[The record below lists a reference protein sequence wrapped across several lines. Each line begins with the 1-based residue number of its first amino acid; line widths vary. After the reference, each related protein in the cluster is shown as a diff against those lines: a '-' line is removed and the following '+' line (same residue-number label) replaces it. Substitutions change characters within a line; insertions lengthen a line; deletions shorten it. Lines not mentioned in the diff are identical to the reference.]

1 MLRIYDEVQ
10 LARRTRLKLLQ
21 IAILF
26 ASGAVC
32 GGIWSASD
40 LRLSELGTA
49 SAAHRPLVEAS
60 TASPVWCDA
69 GAGLRLDCTLSVPEL
84 ARAEGV

>member
-21 IAILF
+21 IAVLF
-26 ASGAVC
+26 VSGVVC
-32 GGIWSASD
+32 GGLWSASD
-40 LRLSELGTA
+40 LQLSELGTA
-49 SAAHRPLVEAS
+49 SAHRPVIEAS
-60 TASPVWCDA
+60 TASPVWCDT

>member
-21 IAILF
+21 IAVLF
-26 ASGAVC
+26 ASGFIC
-32 GGIWSASD
+32 GVIWSASD

-49 SAAHRPLVEAS
+49 SAALRPLVEAS
-60 TASPVWCDA
+60 TPVWCDA